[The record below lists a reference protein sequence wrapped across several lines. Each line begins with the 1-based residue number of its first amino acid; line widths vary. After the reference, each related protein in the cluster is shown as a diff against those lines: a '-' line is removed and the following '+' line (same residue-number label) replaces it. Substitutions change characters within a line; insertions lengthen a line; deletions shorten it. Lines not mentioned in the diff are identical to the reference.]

1 MSTISRETLLR
12 SLGLSRPAVAGQS
25 YIPSLT
31 HIAFDGA
38 MAMAY
43 NDINAIAVR
52 TPLDI
57 ECCLPADLLTKGLN
71 SISADAVDI
80 EMAEGHVTIV
90 AGRSKLKVPF
100 LPLDS
105 FPLKVPR
112 SRDKKASFQVKSEI
126 LKGIDKCLSGVGT
139 DPTHPSQMGIT
150 LEPTKDGA
158 VLYSTDNITISRY
171 VTDQPITL
179 PNDSPIILPTFFC
192 TQLLSLAKAFPDE
205 EVEVEIHAG
214 ALVARMGDQAILLT
228 RGLVDDEPVDF
239 ERIIARYLEGNSVQ
253 DISAQIPDGFDPALA
268 RALLVL
274 EDVPD
279 KATKLH
285 VKRKQLRLFSA
296 SERGEAADTLDFK
309 FEDVEAFSIDPL
321 LVSRASKL
329 CTHVAFLPK
338 VLLLSA
344 GDFLHMIAHVSA

>member
-1 MSTISRETLLR
+1 
-12 SLGLSRPAVAGQS
+12 
-25 YIPSLT
+25 
-31 HIAFDGA
+31 

-71 SISADAVDI
+71 SISADSVDI
-80 EMAEGHVTIV
+80 EVSEGNVTIV
-90 AGRSKLKVPF
+90 AGRSKLKLPY

-105 FPLKVPR
+105 FPLKMPKA
-112 SRDKKASFQVKSEI
+112 RDKKGTFPVKASI
-126 LKGIDKCLSGVGT
+126 LKGIEKCLSGVGT

-150 LEPTKDGA
+150 LEPTKEGA

-171 VTDQPITL
+171 VTDQDVTL
-179 PNDSPIILPTFFC
+179 PGDCPIILPTFFC

-205 EVEVEIHAG
+205 SVDVEIHPG
-214 ALVARMGDQAILLT
+214 TLVARIGDQALLLT
-228 RGLVDDEPVDF
+228 RGLIDDQPVDF
-239 ERIIARYLEGNSVQ
+239 ERIIPRYLEGNDVQ
-253 DISAQIPDGFDPALA
+253 EISAQIPDGFDSALS

-274 EDVPD
+274 EDNPD
-279 KATKLH
+279 KATKMH

-296 SERGEAADTLDFK
+296 SVRGEAADTLDFK
-309 FEDVEAFSIDPL
+309 FEDVEPFSIDPL

-329 CTHVAFLPK
+329 CTHIAFLPK
-338 VLLLSA
+338 VLVLSA
-344 GDFLHMIAHVSA
+344 GEFLHMIAHVAS